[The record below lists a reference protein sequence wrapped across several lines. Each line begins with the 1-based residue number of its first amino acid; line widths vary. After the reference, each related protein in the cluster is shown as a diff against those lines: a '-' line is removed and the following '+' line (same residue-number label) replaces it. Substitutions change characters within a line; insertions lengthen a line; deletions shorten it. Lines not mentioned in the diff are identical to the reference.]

1 MPLRIFNN
9 LSSVIAQNRL
19 DVNNR
24 NLGEAISRIASGN
37 RLTGSKVNA
46 AEKATSELLRADTR
60 ALRQASKN
68 LNDGISLINV
78 AESGLNEQSGILIR
92 LREILTVAGGAIGQ
106 NERDTLQLEINTLRD
121 EFNRIANST
130 EFNGQKLLDGSLAVS
145 IATDQHVVITVGLD
159 SSASSQIDINSAVNL
174 SSTATAALGLDA
186 VSATSFDDAADSLS
200 IVEAALDTISGFRA
214 SIGATQNRFTR
225 ALNTLNVSIENLTA
239 EFSVIKDADI
249 AEELDDLTKQQLL
262 VQYSLAMVGQANLV
276 PEGVLLLLQQ

>member
-24 NLGEAISRIASGN
+24 NLGEVISRIASGD
-37 RLTGSKVNA
+37 RLFGTKANA
-46 AEKATSELLRADTR
+46 AEKATSELLNSYTR
-60 ALRQASKN
+60 TLRQASKN

-92 LREILTVAGGAIGQ
+92 LREILTIAGGAIVQ
-106 NERDTLQLEINTLRD
+106 NEQDTLQLEINTLRD

-200 IVEAALDTISGFRA
+200 IVEAALDTISTYRA
-214 SIGATQNRFTR
+214 GIGAVQNRFTR
-225 ALNTLNVSIENLTA
+225 ALSTLNVSIENLTA
-239 EFSVIKDADI
+239 AFSAIKDADI
-249 AEELDDLTKQQLL
+249 AEELADLTKQQLL
-262 VQYSLAMVGQANLV
+262 VQSAAAMVGQANLV

>member
-1 MPLRIFNN
+1 MSIIAILEKLLAGLR
-9 LSSVIAQNRL
+9 LVTGYSEPRPMQRKKLHQNYLILIRGLL
-19 DVNNR
+19 D
-24 NLGEAISRIASGN
+24 
-37 RLTGSKVNA
+37 KH
-46 AEKATSELLRADTR
+46 
-60 ALRQASKN
+60 QKN

-239 EFSVIKDADI
+239 AFSVIKDADI

-262 VQYSLAMVGQANLV
+262 VQSSSAMVGQANLV